1 MKKHQV
7 QITAKA
13 LRDVDGVL
21 HWFRDQH
28 ALAAAA
34 RWYSQLMARI
44 DTLERQP
51 ARCRLAVEANELG
64 VELRELLFGKRRG
77 VYRILFVVDE
87 RTVNVLHIRHAARG
101 AVSPHDLL

>member
-1 MKKHQV
+1 VKYQV

-13 LRDVDGVL
+13 LRDVVGVL
-21 HWFRDQH
+21 HWFHDQH
-28 ALAAAA
+28 ALVAAA
-34 RWYSQLMARI
+34 RWYSQLMTRI

-51 ARCRLAVEANELG
+51 RRCRLAAEANELG
-64 VELRELLFGKRRG
+64 FELRELLFGKRRG

-101 AVSPHDLL
+101 ALSAFDLQ